1 MTDRQRAH
9 RRKKKIRRKRI
20 LFAVEIIV
28 LLLLSLVL
36 VVAVWAARKFSLINH
51 QELDED
57 RLLTSDKVNSGS
69 VAAGDADGDQQNPVS
84 SLTGVDVI
92 ALVGLDT
99 RDELE
104 GQNSDTM
111 IIACINHNDKTIKLA
126 SLYRDT
132 YLNVGDSY
140 YGEPDYYTKAN
151 AAYNFGGPEQM
162 LSMINLNFDL
172 NITEFMTVEFKALAD
187 TIELLG
193 GLDIDMTREE
203 VIHLNNYNVET
214 SSACEMEYAELE
226 LPSADEFDGAMTR
239 TFHLNGSQAVSYARI
254 RKTAGNDFRRTAR
267 QRLVLEK
274 IMEKAKSADLGTLDA
289 VLNTVL
295 HQITTNMDNNKIVS
309 MIQPLLSYTITDQTG
324 FPFAHMED
332 DGSLTGEDC
341 VLPVTLEYN
350 AIHLHQFFFPD
361 AAYTP
366 SATVLEYSEQIIA
379 ECGYGEESVEMALGI
394 DDGGE
399 IPQWTQELQDQADAE
414 AYASGYEGEY

>member
-36 VVAVWAARKFSLINH
+36 VVAVWAAHKFSLINH

-69 VAAGDADGDQQNPVS
+69 VAAGDADGGQQNPVS

-267 QRLVLEK
+267 GWFWKRSWKKRKVRIWGHWML
-274 IMEKAKSADLGTLDA
+274 
-289 VLNTVL
+289 
-295 HQITTNMDNNKIVS
+295 
-309 MIQPLLSYTITDQTG
+309 
-324 FPFAHMED
+324 F
-332 DGSLTGEDC
+332 
-341 VLPVTLEYN
+341 
-350 AIHLHQFFFPD
+350 
-361 AAYTP
+361 
-366 SATVLEYSEQIIA
+366 
-379 ECGYGEESVEMALGI
+379 
-394 DDGGE
+394 
-399 IPQWTQELQDQADAE
+399 
-414 AYASGYEGEY
+414 

>member
-36 VVAVWAARKFSLINH
+36 VVAVWAAHKFSLINH

-69 VAAGDADGDQQNPVS
+69 VAAGDADGGQQNPVS

-140 YGEPDYYTKAN
+140 YGEPD
-151 AAYNFGGPEQM
+151 
-162 LSMINLNFDL
+162 
-172 NITEFMTVEFKALAD
+172 
-187 TIELLG
+187 
-193 GLDIDMTREE
+193 
-203 VIHLNNYNVET
+203 
-214 SSACEMEYAELE
+214 
-226 LPSADEFDGAMTR
+226 
-239 TFHLNGSQAVSYARI
+239 
-254 RKTAGNDFRRTAR
+254 
-267 QRLVLEK
+267 
-274 IMEKAKSADLGTLDA
+274 
-289 VLNTVL
+289 
-295 HQITTNMDNNKIVS
+295 
-309 MIQPLLSYTITDQTG
+309 
-324 FPFAHMED
+324 
-332 DGSLTGEDC
+332 
-341 VLPVTLEYN
+341 
-350 AIHLHQFFFPD
+350 
-361 AAYTP
+361 
-366 SATVLEYSEQIIA
+366 
-379 ECGYGEESVEMALGI
+379 
-394 DDGGE
+394 
-399 IPQWTQELQDQADAE
+399 
-414 AYASGYEGEY
+414 

>member
-36 VVAVWAARKFSLINH
+36 VVAVWAAHKFSLINH

-84 SLTGVDVI
+84 SLMGVDVI

-140 YGEPDYYTKAN
+140 Y
-151 AAYNFGGPEQM
+151 
-162 LSMINLNFDL
+162 LSL
-172 NITEFMTVEFKALAD
+172 
-187 TIELLG
+187 
-193 GLDIDMTREE
+193 
-203 VIHLNNYNVET
+203 IHI
-214 SSACEMEYAELE
+214 
-226 LPSADEFDGAMTR
+226 LPI
-239 TFHLNGSQAVSYARI
+239 Y
-254 RKTAGNDFRRTAR
+254 
-267 QRLVLEK
+267 
-274 IMEKAKSADLGTLDA
+274 
-289 VLNTVL
+289 
-295 HQITTNMDNNKIVS
+295 
-309 MIQPLLSYTITDQTG
+309 
-324 FPFAHMED
+324 
-332 DGSLTGEDC
+332 
-341 VLPVTLEYN
+341 
-350 AIHLHQFFFPD
+350 
-361 AAYTP
+361 
-366 SATVLEYSEQIIA
+366 
-379 ECGYGEESVEMALGI
+379 
-394 DDGGE
+394 
-399 IPQWTQELQDQADAE
+399 
-414 AYASGYEGEY
+414 